1 MIYCKYAVMF
11 LMWLF
16 VSNIAFAATY
26 INGKEVIEA
35 YSVTTETVVTDT
47 ITVDG
52 QIIDAGTVSSWN
64 ACITNLSELEISLAD
79 TTLGSEGIRL
89 IGAFCGYTLEE
100 FFEDTYLS
108 GPSRDKPTWTYS
120 MYPVANLNISYT
132 DGDVYSP
139 SHGYFKLIDGTK
151 TLTDNANNFA
161 YWSTNTPTIIQW
173 AASRPTGD
181 SIILARFTTA
191 MGSIISVDETRAIG
205 EATLDMLV
213 ANADIIPSLV
223 ITPSGILAYSTGTAL
238 SNVAMTAGFEYQD
251 MINKMEHYN
260 QNLSDTNITTRLLAY
275 SKTNG
280 NYIVTY
286 TNIVPVG
293 YWGDGTNVVAC
304 DTNLWYRGLFLSKA
318 TNREM
323 HWVYPQA
330 SYTSEV
336 DAINGTDPVKPTG
349 FEPYVI
355 SSTAYIFKGNETELS
370 LDTARWIDRRTMIR
384 SGSSTGG
391 GGGGGPT
398 SIPALSQV
406 MAAGSSLGGILPH
419 DAPLPTDPDELA
431 SKEYVDSTVNNINSG
446 KAYVDTNGDDLTAQ
460 VGSSINPFKTIQA
473 AIDACA
479 AVATDNNRYVVSV
492 SPGHYNENLT
502 MKNYISLQG
511 IDIEATIIHGYITFP
526 SSYTD
531 ITGTGIQL
539 FTVVTENSPVITFN
553 LGADDAYAGI
563 RSCYLISN
571 YDDNSITNKS
581 LIVANRG
588 LVEIYGTTYNELNVN
603 GTNTETFIG
612 NEQIYEHFANPSNDG
627 LSQLI
632 AYSASSIITSKNTRD
647 NVSIFYNHNN
657 LDTRCFNI
665 VQAGVDR
672 IFLDNTDEHSNT
684 VSLVRAIN
692 SKGVTLCQGKMTK
705 LELPSTN
712 SVKIVLGYIANS
724 VDKGLITLKDNNIR
738 VICDEVLENVF
749 FGSATST
756 NDNIKIINTTIITG
770 IDPIEINYPERYID
784 DGSDGNY
791 DINTTCENGDTILG
805 GPIDM
810 SDANRT
816 SVLTPSTGHL
826 KVFQSPYAGLE
837 NLMLKDSSGN
847 VIRLARDNFYNGYN
861 GDVSALAVGEAVYFA
876 PGISP
881 DNTPIVK
888 RCIASDISTM
898 PCIGL
903 VSQIGGIATG
913 SIGRIMLIG
922 RLENPCNTASFSPGD
937 KLYVSATIAGGIT
950 NVAPTGT
957 NIVQVI
963 GNCHI
968 SSTNGY
974 INVRPWRP
982 DTLGGLTAESYALA
996 TNINVSFKTTYELV
1010 SSPTVTV
1017 TRAMGNELSLF
1028 MTNNVELT
1036 YSQADF
1042 PTNGVSRFGV
1052 SLYKGAFTLTIN
1064 TNLIDSVSFGAL
1076 TLSTTNWNYIVINKG
1091 FGQTKAEVR

>member
-1 MIYCKYAVMF
+1 MK
-11 LMWLF
+11 
-16 VSNIAFAATY
+16 
-26 INGKEVIEA
+26 VIKLLLA
-35 YSVTTETVVTDT
+35 YSIGILMACTSDSIAKNYIDGKPVEDFSIVRVSDYQT
-47 ITVDG
+47 IGGLRVDASS
-52 QIIDAGTVSSWN
+52 INSWN
-64 ACITNLSELEISLAD
+64 AGITNLSQLEINLSS
-79 TTLGSEGIRL
+79 TTPGNEGIRL
-89 IGAFCGYTLEE
+89 IGAFGGYDLEE

-120 MYPVANLNISYT
+120 RYPVANLNISYT

-151 TLTDNANNFA
+151 TLTDNANNYA
-161 YWSTNTPTIIQW
+161 YWNTNTPTIIQW
-173 AASRPTGD
+173 AGSRPTGD

-191 MGSIISVDETRAIG
+191 MGAIISVDETRAIG
-205 EATLDMLV
+205 EAPLDMLV

-251 MINKMEHYN
+251 MINKMDHYPQDLSN
-260 QNLSDTNITTRLLAY
+260 TNLTTQLLAY

-318 TNREM
+318 ENREM

-330 SYTSEV
+330 AYTSEV
-336 DAINGTDPVKPTG
+336 AAFAGSDPVKPTG

-355 SSTAYIFKGNETELS
+355 SSTAYIFKGNETGLS
-370 LDTARWIDRRTMIR
+370 LDTSRWIDRRTMIR
-384 SGSSTGG
+384 AGASSGSGG
-391 GGGGGPT
+391 GSAAT
-398 SIPALSQV
+398 PALSQV
-406 MAAGSSLGGILPH
+406 MAAGSSLAGILPH

-431 SKEYVDSTVNNINSG
+431 SKEYVDSTINNVNSG

-460 VGSSINPFKTIQA
+460 VESSILTFKTIQA
-473 AIDACA
+473 AIDACV
-479 AVATDNNRYVVSV
+479 AVATDSNRYVVCV
-492 SPGHYNENLT
+492 SPGHYDGNLT
-502 MKNYISLQG
+502 MKNYIGLQG
-511 IDIEATIIHGYITFP
+511 IDTEATKINGYITFP
-526 SSYTD
+526 PSYTD
-531 ITGTGIQL
+531 ITGTEIQL
-539 FTVVTENSPVITFN
+539 ITVAAENSPVITFN

-563 RSCYLISN
+563 RSCYFISN

-581 LIVANRG
+581 LITMNRG

-603 GTNTETFIG
+603 GTNTETLVG
-612 NEQIYEHFANPSNDG
+612 NEQIYEHFTDPSNDG

-632 AYSASSIITSKNTRD
+632 SHSASSVITSKNTRD
-647 NVSIFYNHNN
+647 NVSIFYNYNN
-657 LDTRCFNI
+657 LDNKCFNI
-665 VQAGVDR
+665 LQGGVNR

-684 VSLVRAIN
+684 VSLVRSIN

-712 SVKIVLGYIANS
+712 SVKIVLGYISNS
-724 VDKGLITLKDNNIR
+724 ADKGLITLKDNNIR

-756 NDNIKIINTTIITG
+756 NDNIKIINTTILTG

-791 DINTTCENGDTILG
+791 DINTACENGDTILG

-810 SDANRT
+810 SDAN
-816 SVLTPSTGHL
+816 SSNVLTPSTGHL

-861 GDVSALAVGEAVYFA
+861 GDVSDLAVGEAVYFA
-876 PGISP
+876 PGISSN
-881 DNTPIVK
+881 NTPIVK

-898 PCIGL
+898 PCIGM
-903 VSQIGGIATG
+903 VSQVGGIATG
-913 SIGRIMLIG
+913 SIGRIMVLG
-922 RLENPCNTASFSPGD
+922 RLETPFNTSSFSSGD
-937 KLYVSATIAGGIT
+937 KLYVSATVAGGIT

-957 NIVQVI
+957 NIVQMI

-968 SSTNGY
+968 SSTNGHV
-974 INVRPWRP
+974 NVRPWRP
-982 DTLGGLTAESYALA
+982 DTLGGLTASSYALA
-996 TNINVSFKTTYELV
+996 TNVNSSFKTTYELV

-1028 MTNNVELT
+1028 MTNNVQIT
-1036 YSQADF
+1036 YSELDF
-1042 PTNGVSRFGV
+1042 PTNGVSRFGM
-1052 SLYKGAFTLTIN
+1052 SLYKGAFTLTID
-1064 TNLIDSVSFGAL
+1064 TNLIDSVSFGNL
-1076 TLSTTNWNYIVINKG
+1076 TISTNAWNYIIFNKG